1 MKKLIKLI
9 DLEKSYKKS
18 KEALE
23 KEYSDTKE
31 KLEKEYQDK
40 VLSINNKI
48 QNKESIIKEKLKDS
62 IDNIDIKN
70 NKEKEIEYT
79 LDVEKV
85 KNIIRQF
92 LNN

>member
-18 KEALE
+18 KE
-23 KEYSDTKE
+23 
-31 KLEKEYQDK
+31 KLEKEYLEAKENLEKEYQNTF
-40 VLSINNKI
+40 LSINNKI

-62 IDNIDIKN
+62 IDNIDSQNSKKN
-70 NKEKEIEYT
+70 EIESSV
-79 LDVEKV
+79 DVEKV